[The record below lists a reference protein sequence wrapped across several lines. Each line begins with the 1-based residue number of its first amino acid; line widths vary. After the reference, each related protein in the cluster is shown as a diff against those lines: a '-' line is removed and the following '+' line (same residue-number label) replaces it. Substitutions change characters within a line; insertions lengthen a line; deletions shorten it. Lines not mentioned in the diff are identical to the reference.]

1 MSKPISVRGV
11 VIGDGTPKI
20 CVPIMGNDSSAIL
33 HSLSAA
39 LAVQPDILEWR
50 VDYLADCSPANA
62 AAVLADIRAAAG
74 ETPLLATFR
83 TRHEGGKQA
92 ITGREYAALLA
103 TLVNSGMI
111 DLLDMEL
118 AMLTKTAQ
126 VKGVRELAKQ
136 KGIPVIY
143 SSHNFQQTA
152 PKESLVKILKA
163 MVRLDCDIAKLAV
176 MPQTS
181 GDVLTLLAATDEMK
195 RLNPDQPIITM
206 SMGQLGM
213 ISRLSGGA
221 FGSAITFGS
230 AESASAPGQI
240 PALQLREMLN
250 VLQNSTNSSQ
260 S

>member
-62 AAVLADIRAAAG
+62 AAVLADIRSAAG
-74 ETPLLATFR
+74 ETP
-83 TRHEGGKQA
+83 
-92 ITGREYAALLA
+92 LLA

-163 MVRLDCDIAKLAV
+163 MIRLDCDIAKLAV

-195 RLNPDQPIITM
+195 RLNPHQPIITM